1 MALADL
7 LGGGPKKKSRN
18 GSASSQHGE
27 KKDDKAASHK
37 SDKDSDGTLLLDE
50 LPERPEGCPAN
61 AILSATGLWCIPDGR
76 KCRLCP
82 RCDGETIHPGK
93 RRASFAAC
101 FGLTILDHRLR
112 QAAGTAVIVLRC
124 ISQFTNRVVCSCSCN
139 HIVGE

>member
-27 KKDDKAASHK
+27 KKDDKAASHR

-61 AILSATGLWCIPDGR
+61 GILSATGLWCIPDGR

-82 RCDGETIHPGK
+82 RCDGEDDPSWKTKGIIRCMFWSYNP
-93 RRASFAAC
+93 RPSFATSGWYCGYCAKVH
-101 FGLTILDHRLR
+101 LAIYKS
-112 QAAGTAVIVLRC
+112 RC
-124 ISQFTNRVVCSCSCN
+124 V
-139 HIVGE
+139 